1 MTVRP
6 RLVSALTLLVGT
18 LFGASFASAQ
28 DPRPAD
34 SSDSDAP
41 LSVIVSL
48 EGRRLYVVQGS
59 DTVRTATVS
68 VGSGSMFSF
77 GGRQWRFATP
87 RGMLRVKAKKNDPV
101 WVPPDWHYAEAAHD
115 HGLELKRLPPG
126 GLRLADGRQLEIRDS
141 VVGILELDGTYEALP
156 TDEHIVFDGTLFIP
170 PIGTLNRQLHGE
182 LGEFALDLGN
192 GYLLHGTPNQG
203 SIGTATTHGCIRLSD
218 EDLAWLFER
227 ATVGTRVVIS
237 R

>member
-1 MTVRP
+1 MRP
-6 RLVSALTLLVGT
+6 AKSLRIIPLLAGLLALTPI
-18 LFGASFASAQ
+18 ARAQ
-28 DPRPAD
+28 DGRP
-34 SSDSDAP
+34 SDSTDAGGM
-41 LSVIVSL
+41 LTVMVSL
-48 EGRRLYVVQGS
+48 EERRLVVVQGT
-59 DTVRTATVS
+59 DTLRTATVS
-68 VGSGSMFSF
+68 VGSGNMFSF

-87 RGMLRVKAKKNDPV
+87 RGQLRVKAKRSDPV
-101 WVPPDWHYAEAAHD
+101 WVPPDWHYAEAARE
-115 HGLELKRLPPG
+115 HGLELKALPASG
-126 GLRLADGRQLEIRDS
+126 YRLADGRTLEIRDS
-141 VVGILELDGTYEALP
+141 VVGILELDGTYEVLP

-170 PIGTLNRQLHGE
+170 PIGSLNRQLHGE
-182 LGEFALDLGN
+182 LGDFALDLGN

>member
-1 MTVRP
+1 VRP
-6 RLVSALTLLVGT
+6 LFSLRIIPLLAGLLV
-18 LFGASFASAQ
+18 LAPSVRAQ
-28 DPRPAD
+28 DGRPVD
-34 SSDSDAP
+34 TTDANAE
-41 LSVIVSL
+41 LTVMVSL
-48 EGRRLYVVQGS
+48 DERRLFVVQGT
-59 DTVRTATVS
+59 DTLRTATVS

-87 RGMLRVKAKKNDPV
+87 RGQLRVKAKKTDPI
-101 WVPPDWHYAEAAHD
+101 WVPPDWHYAEAARE
-115 HGLELKRLPPG
+115 HGLELKSLPAS
-126 GLRLADGRQLEIRDS
+126 GLRLADGRTLEVRDS
-141 VVGILELDGTYEALP
+141 VVGIIELDGTFQVLP

-170 PIGTLNRQLHGE
+170 PIGTRNRQLHGE
-182 LGEFALDLGN
+182 LGDFALDLGN

-227 ATVGTRVVIS
+227 ATVGTRVVIT